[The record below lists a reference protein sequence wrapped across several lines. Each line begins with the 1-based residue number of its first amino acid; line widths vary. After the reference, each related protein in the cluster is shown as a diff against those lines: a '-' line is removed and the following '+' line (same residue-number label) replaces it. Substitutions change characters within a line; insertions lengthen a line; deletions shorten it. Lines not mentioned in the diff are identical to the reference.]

1 MNIGS
6 VIYHLVGMGSMAIVL
21 VIGAISF
28 IKNRKNDL
36 TG

>member
-28 IKNRKNDL
+28 IKNDL